1 MKKLLTIFAIIILA
15 CTTTACEAFGRK
27 DKPAILF
34 NRHPITESNVRD
46 MSSVFEP
53 GSRIYYLILMPKTQ
67 NSRILTIQIVKKG
80 SREYL
85 GYSLFMT
92 RTIRLKDEEERYFT
106 DYIVI
111 NEKGA
116 YIMKVY
122 SKDNPQ
128 KVLTQAEF
136 YVQ

>member
-1 MKKLLTIFAIIILA
+1 MTSGCDVIDKP
-15 CTTTACEAFGRK
+15 

-34 NRHPITESNVRD
+34 NRQPITEKNVMD
-46 MSSVFEP
+46 MSSVFAP
-53 GSRIYYLILMPKTQ
+53 NTRIYYLILMPKTQ
-67 NSRILTIQIVKKG
+67 ISRILTIQVIKKG
-80 SREYL
+80 SKDYL

-92 RTIRLKDEEERYFT
+92 RTVRLKDEYERYYT
-106 DYIVI
+106 DYMVI
-111 NEKGA
+111 NEKGS

-122 SKDNPQ
+122 SNDNPQ